1 MESSRILQALVMHH
15 AMLAAFDSKVSGG
28 DFGLGDEEDLSNL
41 KEQAAHSM
49 AMHGPG
55 CRIDFQSF
63 CRQKKEAEVDQE
75 RNKKMRKQIFD
86 LSKHLMSLVSF
97 TQAVVISRAK
107 KPQLTPRTQMPL
119 KRQMFGRDVWGS
131 SWNHLNLQSSP
142 KSSLRSVIQS
152 FLVKGIKS
160 SSRTTASRRPLKH
173 TEAIDCF
180 HTCRILFLSCDR
192 HLRSSKTSQSWSF
205 RARATNLRIS
215 RPRTILG
222 ASLHS
227 CYTEVG
233 LGWFRQ
239 IIPIALIP
247 LDTFAGSHGRIQEV
261 AEGVVSIQGS
271 FLTPCSLFPH
281 TVDIDQYDLDRISQY
296 SMGSLS
302 CGKWVQVVHV
312 SSSFGMFWN
321 DMELLASH
329 ICFPGWFRRS
339 HLESQR
345 SPPKKGATSQTWLPQ
360 QRGCKLRLNAFIIL
374 FSYSSNN

>member
-15 AMLAAFDSKVSGG
+15 AILAAFDSKVSGG

-119 KRQMFGRDVWGS
+119 KRQMFGRDVWEMLGS
-131 SWNHLNLQSSP
+131 SWNHLNLQSCP

-180 HTCRILFLSCDR
+180 HSCRILSVLSCDR
-192 HLRSSKTSQSWSF
+192 STSGRQRLPKVEVSGQGPRIWGSQGHNSWSF
-205 RARATNLRIS
+205 FTQLLYRS
-215 RPRTILG
+215 R
-222 ASLHS
+222 
-227 CYTEVG
+227 
-233 LGWFRQ
+233 FRM
-239 IIPIALIP
+239 
-247 LDTFAGSHGRIQEV
+247 V
-261 AEGVVSIQGS
+261 
-271 FLTPCSLFPH
+271 
-281 TVDIDQYDLDRISQY
+281 
-296 SMGSLS
+296 
-302 CGKWVQVVHV
+302 
-312 SSSFGMFWN
+312 
-321 DMELLASH
+321 
-329 ICFPGWFRRS
+329 
-339 HLESQR
+339 
-345 SPPKKGATSQTWLPQ
+345 
-360 QRGCKLRLNAFIIL
+360 
-374 FSYSSNN
+374 